1 MIDEIDLPDPGP
13 DQVTVRNFASGETI
27 HNMPFL
33 VDAAIVCD
41 AMIAA
46 DAYGRA
52 LR

>member
-1 MIDEIDLPDPGP
+1 MP
-13 DQVTVRNFASGETI
+13 SETI

-33 VDAAIVCD
+33 IDAELVCD

-46 DAYGRA
+46 DACGRA